1 MLPQGEQQFYSDY
14 LQLGWVRQ
22 IIFSSGVKYEFNQ
35 SHGRQIKLVQVD
47 KFQRYEA
54 LRILKLF
61 DNTVSDFFVKPK
73 IEKLVAYPYLSSM
86 TQTHSP
92 PPKKI

>member
-35 SHGRQIKLVQVD
+35 SHERQIKLVQVD

-61 DNTVSDFFVKPK
+61 DNTVSDF
-73 IEKLVAYPYLSSM
+73 LSS
-86 TQTHSP
+86 QKLKSWLHIP
-92 PPKKI
+92 IYHP